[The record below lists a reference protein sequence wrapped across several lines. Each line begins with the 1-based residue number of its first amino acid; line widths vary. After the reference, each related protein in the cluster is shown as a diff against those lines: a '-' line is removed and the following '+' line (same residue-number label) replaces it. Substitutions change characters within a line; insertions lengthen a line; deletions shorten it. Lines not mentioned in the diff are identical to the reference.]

1 MFFYDPTWILMIIAI
16 VITLFAQSKVNSTYQ
31 KYAKVRSARGLSA
44 HDAARLILDYNG
56 LQNVRIEQVSG
67 SLTDHYDPRGKVL
80 RLSQATYHS
89 DSVAALGIAAHEAG
103 HAMQDKEGYIP
114 LKIRGA
120 LVPLANIG
128 SNFSMILII
137 IGAIMGAAN
146 LIDLGIIFFSFA
158 VLFQLVTLPVEFNA
172 SSRALAALEGGNL
185 LNIDE
190 VKQTKKVLSAAALTY
205 VAAALASLLQLLRFI
220 ILFGRRD

>member
-16 VITLFAQSKVNSTYQ
+16 AITLFAQSKVNSTYH

-56 LQNVRIEQVSG
+56 LQNVRIEQVNG